1 MYPNLAISG
10 KPFCLAFYL
19 KAFYLSPQ
27 KTYLYQNR
35 FVNCMPYLNR
45 RASYNNFI
53 LIFVFLK
60 IALNLLAI
68 SRFGFHRDEL
78 LHLALA
84 DHLDWGYKEVPPFI
98 AFIAKLTLTLFGDS
112 VFGARILTTICAA
125 LIVWLTGKLTVE
137 MGGRKFAIALACGA
151 IIFSPSFAATGYLFQ
166 PVVFDQLWW
175 VLTAWLMVKY
185 INNDSSPKYL
195 YFIGLVIGIGLLTKY
210 TMGFFAGSLILA
222 LLFTK
227 QRRLLWN
234 RHVIGAALLAV
245 LIFLPNLAWQYHHN
259 WPVFRHM
266 AELKKTQLDF
276 INPLDFVKQQLMSH
290 GIAVI
295 IWLTGFFFLLLSFK
309 LRKFQFLAF
318 AFVLIFIFLMEMK
331 GKSYYMLAAYPM
343 LFAAGGFGVDRWV
356 KANLPLRVAILLASI
371 IPNLILLPVVLP
383 VLSFKQTLA
392 FFDYINNNSDVLK
405 SATVW
410 EDQQHHATTQDYAD
424 MLGWDEMAKKVAD
437 NYRAFSPEK
446 QRETIIYTTNYG
458 EAGALRHL
466 GKRYNLPQP
475 VSLASSFSL
484 WAPPQITAKYI
495 IYVSDTGDDDMTF
508 YKPMLNGHLKLDS
521 VTNTYARE
529 KGTDI
534 YLLEPKPEFYQR
546 YHERFIKAK
555 TW

>member
-1 MYPNLAISG
+1 
-10 KPFCLAFYL
+10 
-19 KAFYLSPQ
+19 
-27 KTYLYQNR
+27 
-35 FVNCMPYLNR
+35 MPYRNR

-60 IALNLLAI
+60 VALNLLAI

-98 AFIAKLTLTLFGDS
+98 AFIAKITHLLFGDS
-112 VFGARILTTICAA
+112 LSGARIFTTICAA
-125 LIVWLTGKLTVE
+125 VLVWLTGKLTVE
-137 MGGRKFAIALACGA
+137 MGGKKFAIALACSA
-151 IIFSPSFAATGYLFQ
+151 MIFSPSFAATDYLFQ

-175 VLTAWLMVKY
+175 VLMAWLMVKY

-195 YFIGLVIGIGLLTKY
+195 YFIGIVIGVGLLTKY
-210 TMGFFAGSLILA
+210 TMAFFGGSLILS
-222 LLFTK
+222 LIFTK

-234 RHVIGAALLAV
+234 KHVIGGALLAL
-245 LIFLPNLAWQYHHN
+245 LIFLPNLLWQNHHN
-259 WPVFRHM
+259 WPVFGHM
-266 AELKKTQLDF
+266 DELKKTQLNF
-276 INPLDFVKQQLMSH
+276 IHPLDFTKQQLMSH

-295 IWLTGFFFLLLSFK
+295 LWLTGFFFLLFSFK

-318 AFVLIFIFLMEMK
+318 AYLLIFLFLMEMN
-331 GKSYYMLAAYPM
+331 GKSYYMLGAYPM
-343 LFAAGGFGVDRWV
+343 LFAAGGFGFDRWI
-356 KANLPLRVAILLASI
+356 KTILPLRIAILLAFI
-371 IPNLILLPVVLP
+371 IPNLILLPIVLP
-383 VLSFKQTLA
+383 VLSFKRTLS
-392 FFDYINNNSDVLK
+392 FFDYINKNTEVLR
-405 SATVW
+405 SVTVW

-437 NYRAFSPEK
+437 NYNTFSRDK
-446 QRETIIYTTNYG
+446 QHETIIYTTNYG

-466 GKRYNLPQP
+466 GKQYNLPQP

-484 WAPPQITAKYI
+484 WAPPQINAKYV
-495 IYVSDTGDDDMTF
+495 IYVSDTGDEDMT
-508 YKPMLNGHLKLDS
+508 YYRSMLKAHVKLDS
-521 VTNTYARE
+521 ITNTYARE